1 MRKLV
6 FDFFQLLHLEP
17 LEIRKG
23 VWQVQADDALMKE
36 LDGWRAQGRLL
47 QFTFD
52 QKAAE
57 IYGAD
62 LICPGS
68 YRLNTIL
75 EVIRRQGRLSQA
87 HIPHHYF
94 HEPSI
99 RKKILSSFGT
109 TERAYVVNSSMHYA
123 QYLQYD
129 ILVIKRGLQKNE
141 SIHTVVVDLSSGRVL
156 KFAFPHHLLQSG
168 GVANHS
174 VRKHRLGLKQAFL
187 KAADHV
193 QEMVATEDQTWAQKA
208 SEKLALE
215 EAKLGEFFQGKMD
228 SPEAQ
233 GKKQEMKKRLAPLLS
248 LDALRAALLFVPL
261 FQYRLVVVATSGKE
275 QNRTVTYDPV
285 GNWYLQD
292 LDQITSYP
300 PDRTGAHDQDQIS
313 SSEPTL

>member
-1 MRKLV
+1 MNRMKKSGQNWTFLVSAFYRGKRKSKPPIGSYSSEEVSDIEQLV
-6 FDFFQLLHLEP
+6 FDFFNACNLQP
-17 LEIRKG
+17 VEIRNG

-129 ILVIKRGLQKNE
+129 ILVIKKNLQ
-141 SIHTVVVDLSSGRVL
+141 
-156 KFAFPHHLLQSG
+156 
-168 GVANHS
+168 
-174 VRKHRLGLKQAFL
+174 
-187 KAADHV
+187 
-193 QEMVATEDQTWAQKA
+193 
-208 SEKLALE
+208 
-215 EAKLGEFFQGKMD
+215 
-228 SPEAQ
+228 
-233 GKKQEMKKRLAPLLS
+233 
-248 LDALRAALLFVPL
+248 
-261 FQYRLVVVATSGKE
+261 
-275 QNRTVTYDPV
+275 
-285 GNWYLQD
+285 
-292 LDQITSYP
+292 
-300 PDRTGAHDQDQIS
+300 
-313 SSEPTL
+313 